1 MKANSRDTIPIP
13 ENWVM
18 SPNFYVPEFQ
28 FEVIAS
34 ARTSLLVMAILI
46 HPHARER
53 MVERGT
59 TEAEVRTTIHKGA
72 KFSARFGRI
81 GFRKEFPFESDC
93 DGKVCRIKQVI
104 VYGVE
109 EGNDFIVITV
119 IAYIRFR
126 QKSKGVETRQ
136 ISSEINIDISADG
149 KIYGIELLNAKEQ
162 LIKEKKISFTDESTG
177 KAFEVPLK
185 F

>member
-1 MKANSRDTIPIP
+1 MD
-13 ENWVM
+13 
-18 SPNFYVPEFQ
+18 
-28 FEVIAS
+28 
-34 ARTSLLVMAILI
+34 
-46 HPHARER
+46 
-53 MVERGT
+53 
-59 TEAEVRTTIHKGA
+59 
-72 KFSARFGRI
+72 
-81 GFRKEFPFESDC
+81 
-93 DGKVCRIKQVI
+93 
-104 VYGVE
+104 
-109 EGNDFIVITV
+109 ITYDPRYN

-126 QKSKGVETRQ
+126 QKGRGVETRQ